1 MMMDKLQLI
10 TAAKEAAKNA
20 YAPYSKFQVG
30 AAILLTDGTIVKGA
44 NVENISFG
52 ATNCAERS
60 ALFTAV
66 SNGYRKGDFKAIAIY
81 GNTKEPISPCGICR
95 QALMEFLDSKTPIFL
110 VNEQLDTIDTTIGE
124 LLPYAF
130 EELT

>member
-1 MMMDKLQLI
+1 MNKLQLI
-10 TAAKEAAKNA
+10 TAAKEAAQNA
-20 YAPYSKFQVG
+20 YAPYSNFQVG
-30 AAILLTDGTIVKGA
+30 AALLLSDGTIIKGA

-66 SNGYRKGDFKAIAIY
+66 SCGYRKGDFKAIAIY
-81 GNTKEPISPCGICR
+81 GNTKDPISPCGICR
-95 QALMEFLDSKTPIFL
+95 QALVEFLERDTPVFL
-110 VNEQLDTIDTTIGE
+110 VNQNLDVLDTTLGD

-130 EELT
+130 DDLK